1 MNSSLNDPSEMRF
14 ANERFFWNYWGEG
27 QVQPKDIKVE
37 LLTDNMAEA
46 TFNLTH
52 GDEWMH
58 TKLSLVYENH
68 QWRIDDWLEVGDNG
82 QSLLE
87 DMKEYVE

>member
-1 MNSSLNDPSEMRF
+1 
-14 ANERFFWNYWGEG
+14 
-27 QVQPKDIKVE
+27 
-37 LLTDNMAEA
+37 MAEA
-46 TFNLTH
+46 TFNLAH

-87 DMKEYVE
+87 DMEEYVE

>member
-1 MNSSLNDPSEMRF
+1 
-14 ANERFFWNYWGEG
+14 
-27 QVQPKDIKVE
+27 
-37 LLTDNMAEA
+37 
-46 TFNLTH
+46 
-52 GDEWMH
+52 MH